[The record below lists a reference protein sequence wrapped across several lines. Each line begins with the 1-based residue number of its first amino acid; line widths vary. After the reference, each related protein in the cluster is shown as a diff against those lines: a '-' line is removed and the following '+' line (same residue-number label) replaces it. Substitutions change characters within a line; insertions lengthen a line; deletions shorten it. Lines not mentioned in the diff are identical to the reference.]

1 MNGQSLFVSAGD
13 PSGDNAVSR
22 VITVI
27 KARRPNLTLFGLGG
41 ARLRFLG
48 QEQLADSSDLA
59 VLGFWEVARRYFFFR
74 DLMKRT
80 VAEITRRKPSAI
92 LLVDYPGFNLRLAAR
107 IRHLGVPVI
116 YYISPQVWAWGG
128 KRISQMREN
137 IDLMLSILPFEKEFF
152 DKAGLSCNMV
162 GHYLLDDIP
171 AEFISSDLPRVN
183 RIALLPGSRKQ
194 EVARMLAPMLEAARL
209 MNVSNGSKA
218 VVAGVEGLY
227 DYESAMRS
235 YSSDSIRIVYND
247 SRRVVYE
254 SDLVICASGTATL
267 ECGIIGRPMVIIYKT
282 GFLTYQIAKRLVT
295 LDSIGLVNL
304 VLGEKT
310 VPELIQHE
318 ATAAAIANTLARY
331 ADDGAYQQQVV
342 ERLRTVPDLLGGAGS
357 SERAAKLIEA
367 YL

>member
-1 MNGQSLFVSAGD
+1 MSGQSLFVSAGD
-13 PSGDNAVSR
+13 PSGDNAASR
-22 VITVI
+22 ILTAI
-27 KARRPNLTLFGLGG
+27 LSRRPNLTLFGLGG

-48 QEQLADSSDLA
+48 QRQLADSSDLA
-59 VLGFWEVARRYFFFR
+59 VLGFWEVARKYFFFR

-107 IRHLGVPVI
+107 IRHLDIPII

-128 KRISQMREN
+128 KRIAQMRKN

-152 DKAGLSCNMV
+152 DKAGLPCQSV

-171 AEFISSDLPRVN
+171 AEFISSPLPNLN

-194 EVARMLAPMLEAARL
+194 EVARMLTPMLEAAKL
-209 MNVSNGSKA
+209 MHGSHGSKA
-218 VVAGVEGLY
+218 VVAGVEGLFDYKSTIGMGSY
-227 DYESAMRS
+227 DNIE
-235 YSSDSIRIVYND
+235 IVYND
-247 SRRVVYE
+247 ARRVLHE

-267 ECGIIGRPMVIIYKT
+267 ECGIIGRPMVIMYKT
-282 GFLTYQIAKRLVT
+282 GFLTYQIAKRLIT

-304 VLGEKT
+304 VLGEKV
-310 VPELIQHE
+310 VPELIQNE
-318 ATAAAIANTLARY
+318 ATAAAIANALTRY
-331 ADDGAYQQQVV
+331 RDDDAYQQQVV
-342 ERLRTVPDLLGGAGS
+342 DRLRTVPDLLGGRGS